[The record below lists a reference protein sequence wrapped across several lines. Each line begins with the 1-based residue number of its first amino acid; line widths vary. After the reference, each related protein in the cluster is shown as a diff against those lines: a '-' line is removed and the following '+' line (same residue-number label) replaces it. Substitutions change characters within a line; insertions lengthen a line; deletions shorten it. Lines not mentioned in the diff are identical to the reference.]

1 VEDAGE
7 RYALPLTHVR
17 ETADLLPAQLRTI
30 RGREVFVH
38 RGEVLPLLRLDR
50 VLGAPAANDVAT
62 EVAVIEAG
70 GRAAAVA
77 VDAFLGQHDLVVK
90 RLPAVRGAFRI
101 FGGATILED
110 GAPALI
116 LDAPALLHH
125 SLS

>member
-1 VEDAGE
+1 V
-7 RYALPLTHVR
+7 
-17 ETADLLPAQLRTI
+17 

-38 RGEVLPLLRLDR
+38 RAEVLPLLRLGR
-50 VLGAPAANDVAT
+50 VLGAPRAHGAAG
-62 EVAVIEAG
+62 EVAIVEAG

-90 RLPAVRGAFRI
+90 RLPNVRGSFRI

-125 SLS
+125 TLS